1 MAIRS
6 VWSPVNEF
14 VSLREAMDRLVA
26 DSFISPRTLLGTIGG
41 TMSMPANLF
50 ETSESYIV
58 QVSLPGVDPEKIQVT
73 VRGDAVTLKGER
85 FVPTFE
91 NAQQIWSG
99 IPSGSFEQAFTLPT
113 AVESGEAQAS
123 YEYGLL
129 TLRLPKAQHARSHTI
144 KVSTDKE
151 PSQKVL
157 ESASK

>member
-26 DSFISPRTLLGTIGG
+26 DSFISPRTLLGSVGN
-41 TMSMPANLF
+41 TMTLPANLY
-50 ETSESYIV
+50 ETSEGYVV

-73 VRGDAVTLKGER
+73 VRGETVVLKGER
-85 FVPTFE
+85 TVPTVE
-91 NAQQIWSG
+91 NAQQIWNG
-99 IPSGSFEQAFTLPT
+99 IPAGSFEQAFTLPT

-129 TLRLPKAQHARSHTI
+129 TLRLPKAQHARAHTV
-144 KVSTDKE
+144 KVTSGKDQT
-151 PSQKVL
+151 QKVL
-157 ESASK
+157 ESAAK